1 MAANVYVFEV
11 PYTETVYGY
20 SEYRIDAPSE
30 DVAKEILNSENAY
43 KYFWNNEQTS
53 ADWYEE
59 DFSKAEICEVLTNED

>member
-1 MAANVYVFEV
+1 MANVYVFEV

-20 SEYRIDAPSE
+20 SEYRIDATSE
-30 DVAKEILNSENAY
+30 EVAKEILNSEHAY